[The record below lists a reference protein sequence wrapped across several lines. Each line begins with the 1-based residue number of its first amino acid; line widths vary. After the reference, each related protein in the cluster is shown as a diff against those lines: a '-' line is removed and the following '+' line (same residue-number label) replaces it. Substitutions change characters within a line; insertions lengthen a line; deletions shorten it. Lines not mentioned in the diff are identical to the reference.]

1 MWQPFIFLF
10 CFCFVLTS
18 YKSNKPP
25 RFLVG
30 FKAPSSVPHTQNRL
44 LIIISSYKCIP
55 GKAHMFLTIYYKA
68 FTLPFKR

>member
-1 MWQPFIFLF
+1 MWQLFIFLL
-10 CFCFVLTS
+10 CFCFVLTN

-30 FKAPSSVPHTQNRL
+30 FKARSSVHHMQNPL

-55 GKAHMFLTIYYKA
+55 GKVQLFLTIYYKA